1 MILTVYIILIT
12 YFLLGVIGFYFI
24 NRKRE
29 TSEARKSWIKTLVYF
44 IIINILCLSII
55 FNPIAFRCIAVLI
68 IIRGFYELFKLFR
81 ESGYK
86 QHYLFL
92 ISVLIFAVFS
102 SAFYFFSGM
111 EKELIFFTLAIL
123 SIFDSFSTITG
134 KLWGRRKIFPNVSPN
149 KTVEGFW
156 GGTLVAILSGLL
168 LKGLIDFPAIK
179 AIILATGVALFAFI
193 GDFLAS
199 FYKRKY
205 NVKDFSSLI
214 PEHGGFLDRFDSL
227 IAGGAWVA
235 WFALLTH
242 FLQSDL

>member
-1 MILTVYIILIT
+1 MILTVYIIIIG

-29 TSEARKSWIKTLVYF
+29 SAEARKSWIKTLIYF

-55 FNPIAFRCIAVLI
+55 INPIAFRCLAILI
-68 IIRGFYELFKLFR
+68 IIRGFYELFKLFM

-86 QHYLFL
+86 QKYLFL
-92 ISVLIFAVFS
+92 ISIMVFS
-102 SAFYFFSGM
+102 VLSMTFYLFSGLK
-111 EKELIFFTLAIL
+111 KELIFFSFAIL
-123 SIFDSFSTITG
+123 SIFDSFSQITG
-134 KLWGRRKIFPNVSPN
+134 QLWGRRKIFPKISPN
-149 KTVEGFW
+149 KTVEGFI
-156 GGTLVAILSGLL
+156 GGTLVAILSGFL
-168 LKGLIDFPAIK
+168 LKGLIDITSVR
-179 AIILATGVALFAFI
+179 AIILAAGVALFALT

-199 FYKRKY
+199 FYKRKH

-235 WFALLTH
+235 LFELLTH
-242 FLQSDL
+242 SQ